1 MKVMTLS
8 IEEVFIKKV
17 GLEVCNH
24 PKVKSVVVRKQG
36 LLYQSNSLSSPFL
49 TKWEM
54 LKIELWLLGCANN
67 CVKKI
72 YSMFL

>member
-1 MKVMTLS
+1 MREMACDKMRENDEVISTTQRQDLKKVTKVMTLS

-36 LLYQSNSLSSPFL
+36 LYIKA
-49 TKWEM
+49 T
-54 LKIELWLLGCANN
+54 A
-67 CVKKI
+67 
-72 YSMFL
+72 

>member
-1 MKVMTLS
+1 MREMACDKMRENDDVILSTQRQDLKKVMKVMTLS

-36 LLYQSNSLSSPFL
+36 LYIKA
-49 TKWEM
+49 T
-54 LKIELWLLGCANN
+54 A
-67 CVKKI
+67 
-72 YSMFL
+72 